1 MRKYKAGRRIRSV
14 AEFEKDDADV
24 YIIKYGAGKECT
36 TARGWI
42 ISWQYRYLSNMI
54 RDGKVYEAKAVGG
67 DGHEAD

>member
-1 MRKYKAGRRIRSV
+1 MRKYTAGRRIRSV

-24 YIIKYGAGKECT
+24 YIIKYGADKECA

-54 RDGKVYEAKAVGG
+54 RGGKIYEAKAAGG
-67 DGHEAD
+67 DESC